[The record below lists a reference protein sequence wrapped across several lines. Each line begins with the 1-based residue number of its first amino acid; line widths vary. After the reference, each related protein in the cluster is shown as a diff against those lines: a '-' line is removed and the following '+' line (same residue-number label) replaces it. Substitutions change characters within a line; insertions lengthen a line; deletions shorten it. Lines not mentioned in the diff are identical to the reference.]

1 MIKRKLR
8 YKIIKAKYH
17 LTKSPRRAIKHIR
30 YGLRQK
36 PHIQKSLGE
45 LLINLGRSGHHAKW
59 EYPLISPL
67 PMEPY
72 FHGTRM
78 SALPNIKRIGYTLP
92 SGKLPLKYITS
103 GELFIGIVNKGVST
117 KYTSFVPYE
126 KLDVALKYAE
136 KFSRLPSSKEE
147 IAKEKKLLKNFFT
160 QIKGKNL
167 TLEEAIKKR
176 MSILNKL
183 SKRQSQKKELDHP
196 MVVMTFEKPDM
207 TVSVPS
213 GTTEALFGKV
223 PVKKTYFFVPQK
235 NIEVE
240 RT

>member
-8 YKIIKAKYH
+8 YKIIQAKYH
-17 LTKSPRRAIKHIR
+17 LTKSPRRIIKHIG

-45 LLINLGRSGHHAKW
+45 LLINLGRSGHHAEW
-59 EYPLISPL
+59 IYSLISPL

-78 SALPNIKRIGYTLP
+78 STLPNMKRIGYILP

-136 KFSRLPSSKEE
+136 KFSKLPSKED
-147 IAKEKKLLKNFFT
+147 ITKE
-160 QIKGKNL
+160 
-167 TLEEAIKKR
+167 KKR

-183 SKRQSQKKELDHP
+183 SKRQSQKKELDSP
-196 MVVMTFEKPDM
+196 MVIMTLEKPDV
-207 TVSVPS
+207 TVSVSS
-213 GTTEALFGKV
+213 GTTEALFEKV
-223 PVKKTYFFVPQK
+223 PVKKAYFFVPQK